1 MLIKS
6 FDLNNLKENLSKDK
20 LSIIKFSAEWCG
32 PCKMLAPVLEEISN
46 EISDVDIFEVDIDD
60 DTKEELVKQYSVN
73 VVPTIIFVKKGET
86 VASFS
91 GYKPKDEILKYINE
105 NK

>member
-20 LSIIKFSAEWCG
+20 LSIIKFYAEWCG

-46 EISDVDIFEVDIDD
+46 EYSNIDIYEVDIDD

-73 VVPTIIFVKKGET
+73 VVPTVIFVKGGKT
-86 VASFS
+86 VANFA

>member
-32 PCKMLAPVLEEISN
+32 PCKMLAPIIEEISN
-46 EISDVDIFEVDIDD
+46 EQSNIDIYEVDIDD

-73 VVPTIIFVKKGET
+73 VVPTVVFVKSGKA
-86 VASFS
+86 VATFS